1 MNITQ
6 ITDNGIHAAE
16 LPKPTEKE
24 LQNEYNYILAEQ
36 MTRNL
41 LDKGLI
47 SDDEFNKI
55 MQKNQRIF
63 SPCFSRIIGNMT

>member
-6 ITDNGIHAAE
+6 ITDNGIQAAE

-55 MQKNQRIF
+55 MQKNQRTF

>member
-1 MNITQ
+1 
-6 ITDNGIHAAE
+6 
-16 LPKPTEKE
+16 
-24 LQNEYNYILAEQ
+24 

-55 MQKNQRIF
+55 MQKNQRTF
-63 SPCFSRIIGNMT
+63 SPYFSRIIGNMT

>member
-6 ITDNGIHAAE
+6 IIDNGIQAAE
-16 LPKPTEKE
+16 LPKSTAEE
-24 LQNEYNYILAEQ
+24 MQNEYNYILAEQ

-55 MQKNQRIF
+55 MQKNQRTF
-63 SPCFSRIIGNMT
+63 SPYFSRIIGNMT